1 MKGKTA
7 PKPLQIG
14 IYLNRKSKASR
25 EQVTGIFRYASEHPE
40 WELHLFTRPDTDEDI
55 ARLTDHFTPDG
66 IIAGHP
72 AIVKAF
78 GKRLRRKIPNV
89 LIDYAARDHRITDAL
104 VVCSDQ
110 VIGARAAELFLN
122 RGYRNFAFAG
132 VEGEAADSDAI
143 NSRNQENGFSRTIQ
157 KAGFS
162 CASYHERPEPNTWHF
177 IKANDLRTWL
187 DGLPKPC
194 AILAHSDLLAQ
205 SVLSA
210 CRKSGI
216 QVPVQ
221 IALIGVDNEESV
233 CESTSPT
240 LSSIEPDYA
249 EGGYQ
254 AAVLLDK
261 VIHRRATSRRKAYGV
276 LRTVERMSTQ
286 NVAGSHLRIARA
298 QEVIRAEALNGIR
311 PREIAR
317 RLGVSPRMLEI
328 SFRNTTG
335 HSVRDELIAVRLRK
349 AQDLLRTTSL
359 PLGEVASASGF
370 RTLSALKAIFA
381 KRLGC
386 SMRTYRTGVRTLS
399 AGAGCRRQTRR
410 T

>member
-1 MKGKTA
+1 MKGKDA

-14 IYLNRKSKASR
+14 IYLNRKSKASH

-72 AIVKAF
+72 AIIGAF
-78 GKRLRRKIPNV
+78 RKRLHRKIPNV
-89 LIDYAARDHRITDAL
+89 LIDYATRDHRITDAL
-104 VVCSDQ
+104 VVCSDHE
-110 VIGARAAELFLN
+110 IGARAAELFLN

-132 VEGEAADSDAI
+132 IEGEAADSDAI
-143 NSRNQENGFSRTIQ
+143 NSRNRENGFSRTIR
-157 KAGFS
+157 KAGLT
-162 CASYHERPEPNTWHF
+162 CASYHERLEPNTWHF
-177 IKANDLRTWL
+177 VRANDLQAWL
-187 DGLPKPC
+187 KGLPKPC
-194 AILAHSDLLAQ
+194 AVLAHSDLLAQ
-205 SVLSA
+205 SILTA

-221 IALIGVDNEESV
+221 ISIIGVDNEESV

-254 AAVLLDK
+254 AAFLLDR
-261 VIHRRATSRRKAYGV
+261 VIHRRKPPATAQRKIYGI
-276 LRTVERMSTQ
+276 LRIVERMSTQ
-286 NVAGSHLRIARA
+286 NVAGSHLRIAKA
-298 QEVIRAEALNGIR
+298 QEIIRAEALNGIR

-328 SFRNTTG
+328 SFRDTTG
-335 HSVRDELIAVRLRK
+335 HSIRDELVAFRLQK
-349 AQDLLRTTSL
+349 ARELLRTTSL

-370 RTLSALKAIFA
+370 RTLSALKAIFT
-381 KRLGC
+381 KRLGR
-386 SMRTYRTGVRTLS
+386 SMRTYRKEQKSRPTTFR
-399 AGAGCRRQTRR
+399 
-410 T
+410 

>member
-7 PKPLQIG
+7 SKPLQIG

-40 WELHLFTRPDTDEDI
+40 WELHLFTRPDTDGDI

-72 AIVKAF
+72 AIINAF
-78 GKRLRRKIPNV
+78 RKRLRRKIPNV
-89 LIDYAARDHRITDAL
+89 LIDYATRDHRITDSL
-104 VVCSDQ
+104 VVCSDHE
-110 VIGARAAELFLN
+110 IGAHAANLFLN

-132 VEGEAADSDAI
+132 FEGEAADSDAI
-143 NSRNQENGFSRTIQ
+143 NSRNQENGFARTIR
-157 KAGFS
+157 KAGHV

-177 IKANDLRTWL
+177 VKANDLQTWL
-187 DGLPKPC
+187 KGLPKPC
-194 AILAHSDLLAQ
+194 AIFAHSDLLAQ
-205 SVLSA
+205 SILTA
-210 CRKSGI
+210 CRKAGI

-261 VIHRRATSRRKAYGV
+261 IIHRRKAPATTQRKIYGI
-276 LRTVERMSTQ
+276 LKTVERMSTQ
-286 NVAGSHLRIARA
+286 NVAGSHLRIAKA
-298 QEVIRAEALNGIR
+298 QEIIRAEALKGIR
-311 PREIAR
+311 PCEIAR

-328 SFRNTTG
+328 SFLNTTG
-335 HSVRDELIAVRLRK
+335 HSVRDELIAFRLQK
-349 AQDLLRTTSL
+349 AQELLRTTSL

-370 RTLSALKAIFA
+370 QTLSALKAIFA
-381 KRLGC
+381 KRLGR
-386 SMRTYRTGVRTLS
+386 SMRTYRKE
-399 AGAGCRRQTRR
+399 QKN
-410 T
+410 

>member
-1 MKGKTA
+1 MKRKNA
-7 PKPLQIG
+7 PQPLQIG
-14 IYLNRKSKASR
+14 IYLNRKTKASR

-40 WELHLFTRPDTDEDI
+40 WELHLFTRPDTGEDI

-72 AIVKAF
+72 AIVRAF
-78 GKRLRRKIPNV
+78 RKRLRRNIPNV
-89 LIDYAARDHRITDAL
+89 LIDYATRDHRITDSL
-104 VVCSDQ
+104 VICSDHE
-110 VIGARAAELFLN
+110 IGARAATLFLN
-122 RGYRNFAFAG
+122 RGYQNFAFAG
-132 VEGEAADSDAI
+132 IEGEAADSDAI
-143 NSRNQENGFSRTIQ
+143 NSQNQENGFSRTIR

-162 CASYHERPEPNTWHF
+162 CVSYHERPEPNTWHF
-177 IKANDLRTWL
+177 VKANDLQTWL
-187 DGLPKPC
+187 KELPKPC

-205 SVLSA
+205 SILTA

-240 LSSIEPDYA
+240 LSSIEPAYA

-254 AAVLLDK
+254 AAILLDR
-261 VIHRRATSRRKAYGV
+261 VIHRRKAPSTAQRKTYGI

-286 NVAGSHLRIARA
+286 NVAGSHLRIAKA
-298 QEVIRAEALNGIR
+298 QEIIRAEALNGIR
-311 PREIAR
+311 PREIAQ

-328 SFRNTTG
+328 SFLNTTG
-335 HSVRDELIAVRLRK
+335 HSIRDELITFRLRK
-349 AQDLLRTTSL
+349 AQELLRTTSL

-370 RTLSALKAIFA
+370 QTLSALKAIFA
-381 KRLGC
+381 KRLGR
-386 SMRTYRTGVRTLS
+386 SMRTYRKEQRS
-399 AGAGCRRQTRR
+399 
-410 T
+410 